1 MSTGISDE
9 KKKWSDRFNESSRM
23 LVIHPEKKENVVF
36 LFFFLRQLSMCLLS
50 SSQQFPMIHT

>member
-1 MSTGISDE
+1 MSDE
-9 KKKWSDRFNESSRM
+9 KKKWSDRFNEGNRM

-50 SSQQFPMIHT
+50 SSRQFPIIHT